1 MCCRWWSW
9 EEMGWGTEGVCVGV
23 TSVLATVQ
31 RKPEAKEKR
40 NANVFLSSL
49 QISLTFFPLFHKN
62 AWEEEELCIC
72 FPRVRTLLGS
82 SKSRSLGG
90 VWFTPHLMSQTLVDT
105 YFKVFLHPPPPT
117 HTHTNDIWQTE
128 CFSSQS
134 ILVFYLVSQCASG
147 QLPPGL
153 TLMWLRVNAWIRG
166 KAD

>member
-1 MCCRWWSW
+1 MVKLRRD
-9 EEMGWGTEGVCVGV
+9 GVGDGGVCVGV
-23 TSVLATVQ
+23 TSALATVQ
-31 RKPEAKEKR
+31 RKPEAKKKR

-105 YFKVFLHPPPPT
+105 YFKVFLHPRAPPST
-117 HTHTNDIWQTE
+117 HTHKWHLADWLFQFTKY
-128 CFSSQS
+128 FS
-134 ILVFYLVSQCASG
+134 ILFSKSVCFRSTPTRSDFNVTPC
-147 QLPPGL
+147 
-153 TLMWLRVNAWIRG
+153 
-166 KAD
+166 